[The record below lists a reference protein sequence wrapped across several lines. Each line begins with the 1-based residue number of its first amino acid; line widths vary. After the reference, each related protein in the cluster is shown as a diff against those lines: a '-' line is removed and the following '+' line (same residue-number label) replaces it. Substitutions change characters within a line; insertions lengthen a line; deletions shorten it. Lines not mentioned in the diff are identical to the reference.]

1 MLADFEAVHVQDST
15 LRNTTEDSRDA
26 KELSIDFDSC
36 TGELLKFKLCPNE
49 GALVN
54 TLDF

>member
-15 LRNTTEDSRDA
+15 LRITTEDSRDA

-54 TLDF
+54 TLDS